1 MGTRAGAPPDR
12 PLIPRAVGRTGRAL
26 LDHAGRDPRAAF
38 RIARRAAAL
47 LAALLLGPAP
57 AAAELQLPPGFSVHV
72 YVSGEGFGAGS
83 GARGVP
89 SSSTLAFDETGTL
102 YLARTGRRYSGGE
115 VEDVWPI
122 YRIKPGG
129 ARLTPATEAGFFYG
143 PPLPNAQVAAVRGGR
158 ELLVTTFDR
167 ERKVGVLYRLV
178 DGRAELIAG
187 GTPERGAP
195 LLSQPEGAAVDSAGN
210 IYVADRARGAVV
222 KLDPSGRVVDP
233 RWLAVSRP
241 RLLAARGDQVW
252 IGSDGDVEA
261 PWQRGTGEVWT
272 AAPGSAP
279 AVALRGLVAAGI
291 GVSPTGHLFVADR
304 HAAKIVFLDADGTRV
319 EFASFTGG
327 DAPRSL
333 GFAPVTPDTRRA
345 GIAGDLFVVTI
356 SRGAWQ
362 VNEILR
368 ISGPFDELVL
378 GRKR

>member
-1 MGTRAGAPPDR
+1 MAP
-12 PLIPRAVGRTGRAL
+12 G
-26 LDHAGRDPRAAF
+26 RAAF

-47 LAALLLGPAP
+47 LAALLLAPAL
-57 AAAELQLPPGFSVHV
+57 AAAELKLPPGFSVHV
-72 YVSGEGFGAGS
+72 YVSGEGFASSAGS

-158 ELLVTTFDR
+158 ELFVTTFDR
-167 ERKVGVLYRLV
+167 ERKVGVLYRML
-178 DGRAELIAG
+178 DGRAELVAG

-210 IYVADRARGAVV
+210 IYVADRARGVVV

-233 RWLAVSRP
+233 RWLGVSRP

-252 IGSDGDVEA
+252 IGSDGDAEA
-261 PWQRGTGEVWT
+261 PWQRGTGEVWRV
-272 AAPGSAP
+272 APGSPP
-279 AVALRGLVAAGI
+279 AVALRGPVAAAI
-291 GVSPTGHLFVADR
+291 GVSLTGQLFVADR
-304 HAAKIVFLDADGTRV
+304 HAAKIVVLDTEGQAV
-319 EFASFTGG
+319 EFASFTDG

-333 GFAPVTPDTRRA
+333 CFAPVTPETRRT
-345 GIAGDLFVVTI
+345 GIAGDLFVITI

-368 ISGPFDELVL
+368 ISGPFDELVQ
-378 GRKR
+378 GKKR